1 MNKFTS
7 KDLINIGIFTL
18 LILVVASVAPILG
31 AIPGMYLMR
40 TPVAALLCG
49 PIYLLYV
56 AKVKKP
62 FCITITGVI
71 CAVLMGLVSFGSI
84 PMFLINLACFI
95 LAEIVASIGK
105 YKSMLFNSLSYL
117 VLGFWTLAQ
126 DGAFWYMKD
135 FMIEYSL
142 SAGIGEDWLNMVLG
156 LLTVQNL
163 IMVLVLTLISSLLS
177 VVFSRF
183 LFRKHFKKAGLV
195 A

>member
-40 TPVAALLCG
+40 SPVAALLCG

-71 CAVLMGLVSFGSI
+71 CAVLMGIVSFGSI

-135 FMIEYSL
+135 FMIEYSIN
-142 SAGIGEDWLNMVLG
+142 AGIGEDWLNMVLG

-163 IMVLVLTLISSLLS
+163 IMVIVLTLVSSLLS

-183 LFRKHFKKAGLV
+183 LFKKHFKKAGLV